1 METCGRSY
9 NGEVVR
15 VPSEAR
21 LGRRIGPEL
30 TSEPRHSNGMA
41 KVLVYGDEEVSST
54 SYSYVLRTLQLLC
67 RNRYDV
73 QGVKSEVLATAP
85 WEASTRLVVVPDSC
99 MHTSSAWSTPTGM
112 RTAKQQVQ
120 AYVMQGGTI
129 LAFGASAVCIDNSSS
144 SSGDSV
150 ATLEQN
156 KDGQSVAHMHM
167 LGRGRILWHC
177 ASEPAQASIQRMLE
191 AAQLSTHNTS
201 FPALCWT
208 TCIRPSA
215 SAWLTA

>member
-30 TSEPRHSNGMA
+30 TSKPRHSNGMA

-73 QGVKSEVLATAP
+73 QGVKSEVLA
-85 WEASTRLVVVPDSC
+85 
-99 MHTSSAWSTPTGM
+99 
-112 RTAKQQVQ
+112 
-120 AYVMQGGTI
+120 
-129 LAFGASAVCIDNSSS
+129 
-144 SSGDSV
+144 
-150 ATLEQN
+150 
-156 KDGQSVAHMHM
+156 
-167 LGRGRILWHC
+167 
-177 ASEPAQASIQRMLE
+177 
-191 AAQLSTHNTS
+191 LSLIH
-201 FPALCWT
+201 
-208 TCIRPSA
+208 I
-215 SAWLTA
+215 